1 MVANQAFLRDTSG
14 FIEVAILMVTCYC
27 QGLILDA
34 RRIRKDKNLVLDLS
48 TGLPPPRIS
57 DCRLVACLISGKKDK
72 VGSFDLAFL
81 SCNRS
86 CSLHVTG
93 SSGGAAE
100 ASELAKQLVQ
110 ASWRGSTEE
119 QYGSCWARWLR
130 YCRRKGISEYSPALA
145 HVMNYLAELF
155 SEGLAYR
162 TVNTHRSALSSTL
175 KSIDGHKVGQHPVV
189 CRLMKGIFNKRPP
202 IQKLVNSWSVDKV
215 LKLIKSWGSNEK
227 LDLKYLSFKTAMLVA
242 LASARRCSSLV
253 LFSVKQGFFSIGESV
268 VKFQPVGLEKQSRES
283 HIAPPLELH
292 SFEDSLLDPVASVR
306 EYVNRTKNL
315 RSSEQLF
322 VVTSEPYKAASKVT
336 IAAWLSKVIEMSG
349 QEGTAGSVRSVASSM
364 AMAQG
369 ASLEAVLN
377 AGDWARQQ
385 TFKRFYYKPVP
396 LSFQDAVLS

>member
-1 MVANQAFLRDTSG
+1 
-14 FIEVAILMVTCYC
+14 
-27 QGLILDA
+27 
-34 RRIRKDKNLVLDLS
+34 
-48 TGLPPPRIS
+48 
-57 DCRLVACLISGKKDK
+57 
-72 VGSFDLAFL
+72 
-81 SCNRS
+81 
-86 CSLHVTG
+86 
-93 SSGGAAE
+93 
-100 ASELAKQLVQ
+100 
-110 ASWRGSTEE
+110 
-119 QYGSCWARWLR
+119 
-130 YCRRKGISEYSPALA
+130 
-145 HVMNYLAELF
+145 
-155 SEGLAYR
+155 
-162 TVNTHRSALSSTL
+162 
-175 KSIDGHKVGQHPVV
+175 
-189 CRLMKGIFNKRPP
+189 
-202 IQKLVNSWSVDKV
+202 
-215 LKLIKSWGSNEK
+215 
-227 LDLKYLSFKTAMLVA
+227 MLVA